1 MSPRKDPAPLG
12 TVVVRGGT
20 VLDAG
25 GERRADVVI
34 TNGIV
39 AEVGPNLKAP
49 ARSQVLDASGCLVM
63 PGLVDLHTHLRQPGG
78 EQAETIETGARAA
91 ALGGYTAIM
100 AMPNTEPSIDSAE
113 VVAHVLEMGREA
125 AVEVLVAGAITVG
138 RAGKR
143 LAPMAEMAALGV
155 RVFTDDGQGVQDPLV
170 MRRAFEYAS
179 GLGVILAQHCED
191 DRLAAGGHMNEGE
204 WSSRLG
210 IPGIPAE
217 AETVMAARDIA
228 LARLTGGR
236 LHLLHLSV
244 GASVE
249 LVRAAK
255 AANLAVTAEVAPHHL
270 CLTDAMVAGYDPVF
284 KVNPPLRG
292 EQDVMSLRA
301 GLAEGVIDAIATDH
315 APHAPEAKEAPF
327 EQAPPGMLGLETA
340 LCVAWGE
347 MGPGSSEPTMT
358 PGALLAAMSWNPARI
373 AGLWPRHGGP
383 IQAGVS
389 ANLCIFDPGQTWT
402 VDAYSLASRSHNTP
416 YAGRSMAGRVRHTVS
431 NGRAVVIGGEAQQ

>member
-1 MSPRKDPAPLG
+1 MSPRHSPTLLG
-12 TVVVRGGT
+12 ALVVRGGT

-34 TNGIV
+34 TDGV
-39 AEVGPNLKAP
+39 VTEVGPSLKAP

-63 PGLVDLHTHLRQPGG
+63 PGLVDLHAHLRQPGG

-100 AMPNTEPSIDSAE
+100 AMPNTEPAIDSAE
-113 VVAHVLEMGREA
+113 VVAHVLEMGRVA
-125 AVEVLVAGAITVG
+125 AVEVLVAGAITLR

-155 RVFTDDGQGVQDPLV
+155 RVFTDDGHGVQDPLV

-217 AETVMAARDIA
+217 AETVMVARDIA

-255 AANLAVTAEVAPHHL
+255 AENLAVTAEVAPHHL

-292 EQDVMSLRA
+292 EQDVMSVRA

-315 APHAPEAKEAPF
+315 APHAPETKEAPF

-340 LCVAWGE
+340 LSLVWGE
-347 MGPGSSEPTMT
+347 IGPGSSEPAMT
-358 PGALLAAMSWNPARI
+358 PGALLAVMSWNPARI

-383 IQAGVS
+383 IQAGSS
-389 ANLCIFDPGQTWT
+389 ANLCIFDPSQTWT
-402 VDAYSLASRSHNTP
+402 VNAHSLASRSHNTP
-416 YAGRSMAGRVRHTVS
+416 YAGRSMVGRVR
-431 NGRAVVIGGEAQQ
+431 